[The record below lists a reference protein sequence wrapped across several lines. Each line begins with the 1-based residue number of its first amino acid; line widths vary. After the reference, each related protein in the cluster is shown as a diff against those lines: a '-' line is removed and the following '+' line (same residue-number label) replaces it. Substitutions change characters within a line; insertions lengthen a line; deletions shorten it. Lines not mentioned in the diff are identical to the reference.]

1 MNAIRQP
8 FKISAYT
15 APAGKVWTDEEINK
29 LLVAA
34 AIVFVAF
41 LSIILIQTSWQ
52 LPFPKRN
59 GISVLGN
66 DFFNFWTYGQS
77 AFSRDPGAFYD
88 WPTYDRY
95 QEAIG
100 VDAVGHNWS
109 YPPSIMLLT
118 APFGYLSYVTSLV
131 VFTLVSI
138 VVFVLVAR
146 SDLRDPK
153 LVALALVSP
162 AAMHCLN
169 SGQSSLLTAAVIL
182 AAWRLLDKRPIVA
195 GILIGC
201 LSLKPQ
207 VALMFPFML
216 LATQRWRVIASA
228 AVTCIAIAALTT
240 ALFGFKVW
248 EQFIYLGI
256 PAQNLVLTD
265 PTLDSAAMMPTI
277 LMTFRRFGLSYDL
290 SMAVQLVF
298 SVGAVV
304 ALLWAFRRPHDVN
317 DRRMFAVFAAC
328 TVCASPYLLIYDLVP
343 LTVAAIFLMKE
354 DRSGGVPKLL
364 LLLIYWLAFLQL
376 ALGDHLRMA
385 GPAFLVPVLIAYL
398 IADLRDQ
405 RSHAIQPI
413 TT

>member
-1 MNAIRQP
+1 MNATPQ
-8 FKISAYT
+8 S
-15 APAGKVWTDEEINK
+15 KVWSDEDINK

-34 AIVFVAF
+34 AIIWVAF
-41 LSIILIQTSWQ
+41 LAIMLIQTTWQ
-52 LPFPKRN
+52 FPFPRTH
-59 GISVLGN
+59 GGSVIGN

-88 WPTYDRY
+88 WPTYDLY
-95 QEAIG
+95 QKASG
-100 VDAVGHNWS
+100 VDEVGHNWS

-118 APFGYLSYVTSLV
+118 APFGYLSYTTSLV
-131 VFTLVSI
+131 VFTLVSV
-138 VVFVLVAR
+138 VVFVWVA
-146 SDLRDPK
+146 LGELHPK

-182 AAWRLLDKRPIVA
+182 LVWRMLDKRPILA
-195 GILIGC
+195 GVLIGC

-216 LATQRWRVIASA
+216 LATQRWKVIASA
-228 AVTCIAIAALTT
+228 AVTCIAIALLTGV
-240 ALFGFKVW
+240 LFGFKVW
-248 EQFIYLGI
+248 EQFIQFGI
-256 PAQNLVLTD
+256 PWQNHVLTD

-277 LMTFRRFGLSYDL
+277 LMTFRRFGLSYDV

-298 SVGAVV
+298 SAAAVAV
-304 ALLWAFRRPHDVN
+304 LVWAFRRPHDVN
-317 DRRMFAVFAAC
+317 DKRLFALFTAA

-354 DRSGGVPKLL
+354 DRAGGVPKLL

-376 ALGDHLRMA
+376 AMGDHLRMA
-385 GPAFLVPVLIAYL
+385 GAAFLVPVLIGYL
-398 IADLRDQ
+398 IVDLRDQ
-405 RSHAIQPI
+405 RSPTIQPV
-413 TT
+413 TP

>member
-1 MNAIRQP
+1 MNATSQ
-8 FKISAYT
+8 S
-15 APAGKVWTDEEINK
+15 KVWTDEDINK

-34 AIVFVAF
+34 AVVSVAF
-41 LSIILIQTSWQ
+41 LSIMLIQVSWQ
-52 LPFPKRN
+52 LPFPRTH
-59 GISVLGN
+59 GGSVVGN

-77 AFSRDPGAFYD
+77 AFSSDPGAFYNY
-88 WPTYDRY
+88 PTYDLY
-95 QEAIG
+95 QKAIG
-100 VDAVGHNWS
+100 VDEVGHNWS

-131 VFTLVSI
+131 LFTLLSI
-138 VVFVLVAR
+138 VVFIWVAR
-146 SDLRDPK
+146 GDLHDWK

-182 AAWRLLDKRPIVA
+182 AAWRLLDKRPILA

-228 AVTCIAIAALTT
+228 AATCIAIAALTT
-240 ALFGFKVW
+240 VLFGFKVW
-248 EQFIYLGI
+248 EQFVYLGI
-256 PAQNLVLTD
+256 PGQNLVLTD

-290 SMAVQLVF
+290 SMAIQLVF
-298 SVGAVV
+298 SAAAVM
-304 ALLWAFRRPHDVN
+304 ALLWAFRRPHDVG
-317 DRRMFAVFAAC
+317 DRRLFAVFTAC

-343 LTVAAIFLMKE
+343 LTVAAIFLMQE
-354 DRSGGVPKLL
+354 DRCAGVPKLL
-364 LLLIYWLAFLQL
+364 LLLIYWLPFLQL
-376 ALGDHLRMA
+376 AMGDHLRMA
-385 GPAFLVPVLIAYL
+385 GPAFLVPVLVGYL
-398 IADLRDQ
+398 IADMRGQ
-405 RSHAIQPI
+405 RSIQPI
-413 TT
+413 VT

>member
-1 MNAIRQP
+1 MNATPPNR
-8 FKISAYT
+8 
-15 APAGKVWTDEEINK
+15 VWTDEDINK
-29 LLVAA
+29 LLAAA
-34 AIVFVAF
+34 AIITVAF
-41 LSIILIQTSWQ
+41 LAIMLVQTTWHF
-52 LPFPKRN
+52 PFPRTH
-59 GISVLGN
+59 GGSVIGN

-77 AFSRDPGAFYD
+77 AFSRDPGAYYH
-88 WPTYDRY
+88 WPTYNLY
-95 QEAIG
+95 QKTIG
-100 VDAVGHNWS
+100 VDEVGHNWS

-138 VVFVLVAR
+138 VVFILVAR
-146 SDLRDPK
+146 GDLQDWK

-195 GILIGC
+195 GLLIGC

-228 AVTCIAIAALTT
+228 AVTCFAIAALTSV
-240 ALFGFKVW
+240 LFGFKVW
-248 EQFIYLGI
+248 EQYIYQGI

-298 SVGAVV
+298 SAAAVV

-317 DRRMFAVFAAC
+317 DRRMFAMFAAC

-354 DRSGGVPKLL
+354 ERSAGVPKLL
-364 LLLIYWLAFLQL
+364 LLLIYWLPFLQL
-376 ALGDHLRMA
+376 AMGDHLRMA

-398 IADLRDQ
+398 VAGLRD
-405 RSHAIQPI
+405 RPWRAAAPV
-413 TT
+413 TA